1 MMKQSKESK
10 QSASD
15 PPTGGAKSSITK
27 DSVISNLTT
36 ALSLVEKVANVAQ
49 TVPLIAPVASLLSE
63 ILKTYKEVKD
73 THEKRD
79 KLLAHII
86 DITTDLCGTIL
97 RMEVTN
103 HADLIGRLKADV
115 ETYAALITRAH
126 AGITKFDG
134 RKHVFKVL
142 ARNELGSELSALNRE
157 LDSFAARFRTNR
169 LVDLVITQ
177 GEATATL
184 DKVYDIALEEKLQKW
199 LQFPPD
205 MTEKQHA
212 TQELH
217 KEGTGR
223 WLLDGGQFVEW
234 QNYPGYLWIQGQS
247 GTGKSVLSSAVI
259 RKLFDDQRLF
269 VDLGK
274 TKSSA
279 VAYFYFDF
287 RDEKKQSVDI
297 ALRRIV
303 LQLSPQSLDPYGA
316 LDRQY
321 MLSKG
326 QALPTYRDLLKVL
339 QELLVNIGHTYIVL
353 DALDECKEADQMRLL
368 ELISTLRSWTESPLH
383 LLVTSQSRD
392 IFTKAFE
399 GVACITLQLDTTQKD
414 IEIFVASELK
424 VNHKLKRWAPRTD
437 YITGKVVLRSN
448 GMFRLAACLLVE
460 LSRCKVPSKLE
471 KTLANLPGDLYG
483 IYDRFLQQSS
493 PEDFGYVKR
502 LLLWLIFAARPVTL
516 AELEDA
522 LAFEF
527 SDTHPYTYDPDLRGN
542 AVGFCEG
549 LEGLVTYTVD
559 YSGSTH
565 DHFDSRSSVVS
576 LAHASVQ
583 DYILSERFSRT
594 FKWDV
599 REMVRCH
606 DRAVLSAS
614 AMHLLENGSTQ
625 FIALNQ
631 LHPFDSLFRPAWSG
645 PVSEPIYMCSNIGY
659 IEGVRLLLEKG
670 ADVNAQG
677 GAYGSALQATSYR
690 GTTEIV
696 GLLLEKG
703 ADVNAQGGVFGSA
716 LQAASYRGNTEIM
729 DLLLTKGADI
739 NAQGGAYGSAF
750 QAASYRG
757 NTEIMDLLLEKGA
770 DINAQGGEYGSALQT
785 ASWFGNTEIVG
796 LLLEKGV
803 DINAQ
808 GGEYGSALQAA
819 SHFGRTEF
827 VGLFLEKGAD
837 INAQGGEYGS
847 ALQAA
852 SYRGNTEIVGLLLE
866 KGANVNTQGGLYGS
880 ALHIASEVENTEI
893 VCLLLE
899 KGADVNAQGGMFRSA
914 LQAASY
920 RGNTEIVGLLLE
932 KGADVNAQ
940 GGVYGSA
947 LQAAS
952 RFGNTEIVGLL
963 LQKGADINAQGGE
976 YGSALQAA
984 SEAGNTEIV
993 GLLLEKGADVN
1004 IQGGEYG
1011 SALQAASYRGNT
1023 EIVSLLLEKGADF
1036 NAQGG
1041 VHGRA
1046 LQAASEVGNTEIVDL
1061 LLEKGA
1067 NVNTQGGEYGSALQ
1081 VGSYRG
1087 NTEIVGLLE
1096 NGAEYSA

>member
-1 MMKQSKESK
+1 
-10 QSASD
+10 
-15 PPTGGAKSSITK
+15 
-27 DSVISNLTT
+27 
-36 ALSLVEKVANVAQ
+36 
-49 TVPLIAPVASLLSE
+49 
-63 ILKTYKEVKD
+63 
-73 THEKRD
+73 
-79 KLLAHII
+79 
-86 DITTDLCGTIL
+86 
-97 RMEVTN
+97 MEVTN

-599 REMVRCH
+599 RESVSHTIIAQTCISYLLHFSDHPLNAETFPDYSLALYAAEYWCHHLLRCH

-614 AMHLLENGSTQ
+614 AMRLLENGSSQ

-631 LHPFDSLFRPAWSG
+631 LHSFDSLFRPAWSG

-690 GTTEIV
+690 GTIEIV

-716 LQAASYRGNTEIM
+716 LQAASYGGNTEIM

-899 KGADVNAQGGMFRSA
+899 KGADVNAQGGMFGSALQAASYRGNTEIVGLLLEKGANVNAQGGLYGSALHAASEVENTEIMCLLLEKGADVNAQGGVYGSA

-940 GGVYGSA
+940 GGKYG
-947 LQAAS
+947 
-952 RFGNTEIVGLL
+952 G
-963 LQKGADINAQGGE
+963 
-976 YGSALQAA
+976 ALQAA

-1011 SALQAASYRGNT
+1011 SALQAASEFGNT
-1023 EIVSLLLEKGADF
+1023 EIVG
-1036 NAQGG
+1036 
-1041 VHGRA
+1041 
-1046 LQAASEVGNTEIVDL
+1046 L

-1067 NVNTQGGEYGSALQ
+1067 NVNTQEGEYGSALQ